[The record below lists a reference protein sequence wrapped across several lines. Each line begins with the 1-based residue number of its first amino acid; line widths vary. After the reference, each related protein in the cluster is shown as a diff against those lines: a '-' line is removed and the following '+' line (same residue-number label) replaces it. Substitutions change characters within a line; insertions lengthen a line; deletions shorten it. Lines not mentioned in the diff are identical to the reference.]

1 EEFSAKRKVEIGEF
15 RGRFCVFVIGHVQG
29 FWGFLSRALAPVKHF
44 LPRFPYP
51 YRTKKGDFFSI
62 LYIELI

>member
-44 LPRFPYP
+44 
-51 YRTKKGDFFSI
+51 YRVFLILIEQRRETFSASSM
-62 LYIELI
+62 